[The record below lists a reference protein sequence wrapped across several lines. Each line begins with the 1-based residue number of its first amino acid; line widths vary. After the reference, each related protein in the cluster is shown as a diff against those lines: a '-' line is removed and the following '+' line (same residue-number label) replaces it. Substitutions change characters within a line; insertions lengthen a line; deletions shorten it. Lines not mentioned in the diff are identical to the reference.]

1 MENRQDYLLLQ
12 INTISKF
19 LRRLLEKVLDIKMDG
34 DDEDE
39 LQAIMQADI
48 SADKEALMIETLSSI
63 EDEVLVTTLVAQH
76 GYTPENIKQLADV
89 LYELSSRVV
98 ANAIFRR
105 KALILYKHYLAG
117 NKISVDFIAFNR
129 VNELEKDEAAAN
141 G

>member
-1 MENRQDYLLLQ
+1 
-12 INTISKF
+12 
-19 LRRLLEKVLDIKMDG
+19 
-34 DDEDE
+34 
-39 LQAIMQADI
+39 
-48 SADKEALMIETLSSI
+48 
-63 EDEVLVTTLVAQH
+63 LVTTLVAQH
-76 GYTPENIKQLADV
+76 GYAPENIKQLADV

>member
-39 LQAIMQADI
+39 LHAIMQTDI
-48 SADKEALMIETLSSI
+48 SADKEALMIATLGSI
-63 EDEVLVTTLVAQH
+63 DGSELVTTLVDEH
-76 GYTPENIKQLADV
+76 GYTPENIKLLADV

-105 KALILYKHYLAG
+105 KALILYRHYLAG
-117 NKISVDFIAFNR
+117 NKISVDFSAFNR
-129 VNELEKDEAAAN
+129 VTELEKDETAAN

>member
-39 LQAIMQADI
+39 LHAIMQTDI